1 MDRLLTV
8 ASPTLLPPRKDLLDL
23 QIESQSAVT
32 LMNPDGVSNLSRR
45 AFLGFGAS
53 ALVLGAL
60 LPSMPVRAQ
69 TGTAAVK
76 PGTRIPAFLVIGKD
90 NAVTLL
96 SPFVEGGQGINTGLA
111 QIVGEELDVNPSR
124 FTVECAPPGPD
135 YAVINGL
142 RMTGGSF
149 STRSSYPLMRRLG
162 ATARDMMIR
171 AASAKLKVKPQSLTT
186 EDGFVIHAASGKR
199 LSYGELAP
207 VALALPPRDDVALR
221 DPASFRYIRKPVAR
235 LDVRAKSTGKAVYA
249 IDQKLEGMLY
259 AAVQHAPNQGTT
271 VQAIANKDAV
281 AAMPGVHSVH
291 TLPGAVAVAADSWWR
306 ARKAVETLSVS
317 WSAPAASG
325 LDTVAADYA
334 SDGLLAA
341 LRSSTEAGL
350 PAEAAGNMA
359 AAFAAAAKVIEAE
372 YDAPYLAHGQLEPP
386 SSMARFNPAG
396 TLELW
401 APNQMPELFQSVAA
415 QTAGLTPDKVILHS
429 PMLGGFFGRHFL
441 YGSANPFLQ
450 AIQLAKATGRPVKVL
465 WSREEEFRMDALR
478 PLSFSRFRAA
488 IGKDGRPTAIQARTV
503 GEGPLGRWFGTV
515 FKDPV
520 DSSAVEGITEKPYA
534 IPNRRMEYVKFP
546 HPVTIAFWRSVGHSM
561 NDFFYEGFLD
571 EIADAG
577 GQDPFALR
585 MELLKDKPR
594 QAKLLETV
602 AAMSGGWKRGPY
614 EVGGAH
620 RARGVSMASPF
631 GSETATIAEVSVQGG
646 ETQVHNVWVAFDPGS
661 IVNPAIVKSQVESAV
676 ALGLSATLFEE
687 MVYKD
692 GVRQSHNFDDYPI
705 LSRRSMPAVH
715 VEIVESGAPMGGVG
729 EPGLPGVPPAV
740 VNAVAALT
748 GQRIRSL
755 PLAKNKIGV

>member
-1 MDRLLTV
+1 MDRLLT
-8 ASPTLLPPRKDLLDL
+8 AAPIKLKDPLEL
-23 QIESQSAVT
+23 QIEAQSAVP
-32 LMNPDGVSNLSRR
+32 LMKPDGVSNLSRR

-60 LPSMPVRAQ
+60 LPSIPVRAQ
-69 TGTAAVK
+69 TAAAAVK

-171 AASAKLKVKPQSLTT
+171 VAATKLKVKPESLKT
-186 EDGFVIHAASGKR
+186 EDGFVIHAATGKR

-207 VALALPPRDDVALR
+207 AALALPPRDDVALR
-221 DPASFRYIRKPVAR
+221 DPASFRYIRQPVAR

-271 VQAIANKDAV
+271 VQAIANEAAV

-291 TLPGAVAVAADSWWR
+291 KLPGAVAVAADSWWR
-306 ARKAVETLSVS
+306 ARKAVEALSVS

-334 SDGLLAA
+334 SDRLLAA
-341 LRSSTEAGL
+341 LKSSTEAGL
-350 PAEAAGNMA
+350 PAESEGDVV
-359 AAFAAAAKVIEAE
+359 AAFAKAAKVIEAE
-372 YDAPYLAHGQLEPP
+372 YDAPYLIHGQLEPP
-386 SSMARFNPAG
+386 SSMARFNPDG

-415 QTAGLTPDKVILHS
+415 QAAGLTPDKVILHS

-478 PLSFSRFRAA
+478 PLSFTRFRAA
-488 IGKDGRPTAIQARTV
+488 IGADGRPTAIQARTV
-503 GEGPLGRWFGTV
+503 GEGPLGRWFGAV

-577 GQDPFALR
+577 GQDPFSLR
-585 MELLKDKPR
+585 LELLKDKPR
-594 QAKLLETV
+594 HAKLLETV
-602 AAMSGGWKRGPY
+602 AAISGGWKRGPY
-614 EVGGAH
+614 EVDGTR

-687 MVYKD
+687 LVYKD
-692 GVRQSHNFDDYPI
+692 GVRQSHNFDEYPI
-705 LSRRSMPAVH
+705 LSRHSMPAVH